1 MAYQGTVSYSLYLV
15 HPYTYYAMRM
25 LFVEMGLFTNHIAL
39 SMLLFFLVTTPLTLL
54 VTHVVHHLVEL
65 GPYQW
70 FFRQRI
76 YRFRG
81 PSGAGSSA
89 AQSQPGRSAA
99 ARSEERRVGKECVS
113 TCRYRWSPYI
123 SKKNQPLHNI

>member
-1 MAYQGTVSYSLYLV
+1 
-15 HPYTYYAMRM
+15 MRM

-81 PSGAGSSA
+81 TSGAGYSA

-99 ARSEERRVGKECVS
+99 AARAACEINPCGWLRRGTRSA
-113 TCRYRWSPYI
+113 P
-123 SKKNQPLHNI
+123 P